1 MSRSAWNQ
9 CNIHQIPNRVSHS
22 KFSRLM
28 HRPTYVVS
36 GRIQPNIHNTTFDNS
51 DRLTHAYNNH
61 WWDHR
66 QQIEYITFRN
76 YYCCFISIHY
86 SKRNNP
92 IDWIPLVERLRLMK
106 DAHYE
111 DDAQDWHCIQVK
123 QYLEEEEAETER
135 FAAMKISYFQ
145 PSPNWMSYSIKNMS
159 FLRMDD
165 TQQAIVDGSGQ
176 HRVTESIQPE
186 MTLEHE
192 TTDRDSKK
200 WSNLFQSMHMIQGY
214 QRAYESHV
222 TPSDQSSFVQDIYSL
237 SYEHEQSS
245 TKNS

>member
-1 MSRSAWNQ
+1 
-9 CNIHQIPNRVSHS
+9 
-22 KFSRLM
+22 
-28 HRPTYVVS
+28 
-36 GRIQPNIHNTTFDNS
+36 
-51 DRLTHAYNNH
+51 
-61 WWDHR
+61 
-66 QQIEYITFRN
+66 
-76 YYCCFISIHY
+76 
-86 SKRNNP
+86 
-92 IDWIPLVERLRLMK
+92 MK

-123 QYLEEEEAETER
+123 QYLEEEDETER

-165 TQQAIVDGSGQ
+165 TQQVIVDGSGQ
-176 HRVTESIQPE
+176 QDASETTQPE
-186 MTLEHE
+186 MTEQ
-192 TTDRDSKK
+192 TTERDSKK

-245 TKNS
+245 YKNS